1 MCSIEPDQ
9 FMSPGFRFFMP
20 LVQEVLASR
29 VKSSCSKRFICPTVL
44 LLTFYLF
51 RTSPFPS
58 LWITLILGQK
68 SSLSNCYIMIDG
80 FKIAVSCI
88 SVCWLSRVRA
98 HQIRSLWRLQLFS
111 EPVFHPSNPY
121 NTILYVLKSISVDI
135 DFIFPKRQ

>member
-1 MCSIEPDQ
+1 MKIKMMELCAVLNQIKLYH
-9 FMSPGFRFFMP
+9 PGFRFFMP
-20 LVQEVLASR
+20 LVQVVLAYV

-68 SSLSNCYIMIDG
+68 SSLSNCYIMNDG

-98 HQIRSLWRLQLFS
+98 HQIRSLWRLQRCLVS
-111 EPVFHPSNPY
+111 LCSTPQTHIIYYMS
-121 NTILYVLKSISVDI
+121 
-135 DFIFPKRQ
+135 